1 MSKPIPSEGIVHLSP
16 DDQVKYFADLYRR
29 VVNPV
34 KQAWFKSH
42 CVGLGLHFNDDELI
56 ILAALDTP
64 DKVQQF
70 LNTQLYY
77 NNDHASV
84 ELEETAMPPRCVLQ
98 TGMAHCFEGA
108 MFAYAVDYLHGHNP
122 RLVVLEASQ
131 DSEHNL
137 VVYRDPRTGEYGCN
151 AHSAF
156 PNLDGR
162 RAEFASIRAMGES
175 YMPFYYSDRTH
186 DPNDLTLIGYSDEF
200 DLIAKYGTTW
210 MASEKSMWDIYYTY
224 IDDTWRFHYFFDTE
238 LVISTSILSEQ
249 SESKDR
255 EEKSRLAQAEFSRGV
270 YNEQS
275 ERARNDKLA
284 EDSHL
289 YPLVRAL
296 KENWI
301 RIDAQGKPFVS
312 ANDLPSEAHKLWDDF
327 WREYGA
333 NDGRR
338 PQGKASEFEKEFFR
352 ATGTTPIDLEDNAFD
367 FQFYL
372 DAGYHVEQ
380 IMNRTPTN
388 AD

>member
-1 MSKPIPSEGIVHLSP
+1 MSKPIPPEGIVRLSP
-16 DDQVKYFADLYRR
+16 TDQVKYFADLYRR

-34 KQAWFKSH
+34 KLAWFKSR
-42 CVGLGLHFNDDELI
+42 CVGLGLYFTDDELTV
-56 ILAALDTP
+56 LAALDTP

-98 TGMAHCFEGA
+98 TGIAHCFEGA
-108 MFAYAVDYLHGHNP
+108 MFAYAVDYLHGYNP

-137 VVYRDPRTGEYGCN
+137 VVYHDARTGLYGCN

-162 RAEFASIRAMGES
+162 RAEYASIRAMGES
-175 YMPFYYSDRTH
+175 YIPFYYSDRTH
-186 DPNDLTLIGYSDEF
+186 DPNDLTLIGYSNEF
-200 DLIAKYGTTW
+200 DLIAKYSTSW

-224 IDDTWRFHYFFDTE
+224 IDDTWRFHYFVDDPGTPHFYP
-238 LVISTSILSEQ
+238 VI
-249 SESKDR
+249 
-255 EEKSRLAQAEFSRGV
+255 
-270 YNEQS
+270 
-275 ERARNDKLA
+275 
-284 EDSHL
+284 
-289 YPLVRAL
+289 RAL

-301 RIDAQGKPFVS
+301 RIDAHGKPFVS
-312 ANDLPSEAHKLWDDF
+312 VSDLPTDAQKLWDDF

-338 PQGKASEFEKEFFR
+338 PQGKVREIEKEFFR
-352 ATGTTPIDLEDNAFD
+352 TTGTTPIDLDDNAFD

-372 DAGYHVEQ
+372 DAGYRIEQ
-380 IMNRTPTN
+380 ILNRTRIA
-388 AD
+388 ADER